1 MAEIDWELYSW
12 VVRGKQRR
20 MVMMAMNKPKIPT
33 EIRNETKLSITHVS
47 KVLKAFHEKGIAK
60 CLTPEVRI
68 GKIYELTSMGK
79 LIRQEMLKKEE

>member
-1 MAEIDWELYSW
+1 MDEIDWESYSW

-20 MVMMAMNKPKIPT
+20 MVIAAMTKPMIPT

-47 KVLKAFHEKGIAK
+47 KVLKAFNEKGVVK
-60 CLTPEVRI
+60 CLTPGVRI

-79 LIRQEMLKKEE
+79 PIRQKMLKKEE